1 MLSDNSN
8 NVNTNDVNISNPNAS
23 TQPPLEE
30 EHFYRGKLIEFATDN
45 DKTKYLALRKS
56 FAKYSLVNL
65 SGKTFVA
72 KTAIKSKREIY
83 EFSSTHDFHEYHKP
97 DSFNVLED
105 RPTGQAKVHHR
116 FSEVWQA
123 SSELCKRYESV
134 VFDLDPKRQD
144 NGQLNLWKGFIEPK
158 AGDPS
163 KFTQH
168 MERLLVNES
177 GTLSE
182 ARYLTDLMA
191 WVVQYPHLT
200 PGVMALLIGGQGHGK
215 STIYETLRRL
225 CPSNASSTNN
235 LEAYLK
241 WNGHTANCK
250 FIGLEEAFSNGNYQ
264 VQQKIKDIVT
274 NPYRDIEC
282 KGKDIFQ
289 IENVVFYV
297 GTSNSQR
304 PFAIDADDRRTAV
317 FATQKAGN
325 KDYFKAYYK
334 WLDEEGGAAITLN
347 YLLGVD
353 LTGFEPSDIPNTAA
367 RAALK
372 VASLS
377 SEDSFVHNLLSY
389 LYDEQLCLRNWD
401 QEQTVDRNALF
412 DIFKYTCPN
421 RPEIR
426 KFSAKLAKIFEFPP
440 NWSDN
445 WRKPRG
451 AGSFYKLPPMDQA
464 RELYA
469 KHLNSSVED
478 TFNL

>member
-1 MLSDNSN
+1 MLSENSN
-8 NVNTNDVNISNPNAS
+8 KVNTNDLNNSNPNAS
-23 TQPPLEE
+23 NQPSLEE
-30 EHFYRGKLIEFATDN
+30 EHFYRGKLIEFATDK
-45 DKTKYLALRKS
+45 DKSEYLALRKQ
-56 FAKYSLVNL
+56 FTKYSLVNL
-65 SGKTFVA
+65 SGKTLVA
-72 KTAIKSKREIY
+72 KPVSVDGREIY
-83 EFSSTHDFHEYHKP
+83 EFSSTHDFHEYHRA

-105 RPTGQAKVHHR
+105 RPTGQAKVHYR

-123 SSELCKRYESV
+123 SSELCRRYESV
-134 VFDLDPKRQD
+134 VFNLDPTKQD
-144 NGQLNLWKGFIEPK
+144 DNQLNLWKGFIAPQ

-163 KFTQH
+163 MFTKH
-168 MERLLVNES
+168 IERLLVNES
-177 GTLSE
+177 GTFSE
-182 ARYLTDLMA
+182 ARYLTDLLA
-191 WVVQYPHLT
+191 WVVQFPHRV
-200 PGVMALLIGGQGHGK
+200 PGVMALLIGGQGDGK
-215 STIYETLRRL
+215 STIYQTLRRF

-235 LEAYLK
+235 LEGYLK

-250 FIGLEEAFSNGNYQ
+250 FIGLEEAFSNGNYLI
-264 VQQKIKDIVT
+264 QQKIKDIVT
-274 NPYRDIEC
+274 NPHRDIEF
-282 KGKDIFQ
+282 KGKDILQ
-289 IENVVFYV
+289 IRNVVFYV

-317 FATQKAGN
+317 FATQRAGN
-325 KDYFKAYYK
+325 KEYFNAYYD
-334 WLDEEGGAAITLN
+334 WLDNEGGAAITLN

-377 SEDSFVHNLLSY
+377 SEESFVHNLLCY
-389 LYDEQLCLRNWD
+389 LYDEQLCLRDWT
-401 QEQTVDRNALF
+401 QEQTVERNALF

-426 KFSAKLAKIFEFPP
+426 KFSAKLAKIFEFPG

-451 AGSFYKLPPMDQA
+451 GGSFYKLPPMDKA

-469 KHLNSSVED
+469 KHLNSSIED
-478 TFNL
+478 TFKS